1 MHALG
6 FSLDNLSLL
15 ALTLSV
21 GFVVDDAM
29 IMLENIVRHVEMGK
43 PRCTLPSKS
52 RNRLYHRLMTISL
65 IAVFIP
71 VLFMSG
77 IVGRLLNEFAVTI
90 CAAIVSGVVSLTLTP
105 MLCSR
110 YLKPTKQE
118 EHGKVFRAF
127 EHFFDTLLSA
137 YKTSLSWAMAAPRLI
152 MIGFVSTFIL
162 TAVFFSQVPKT
173 SSPADSGQI
182 SNH

>member
-1 MHALG
+1 
-6 FSLDNLSLL
+6 
-15 ALTLSV
+15 
-21 GFVVDDAM
+21 M
-29 IMLENIVRHVEMGK
+29 IV
-43 PRCTLPSKS
+43 
-52 RNRLYHRLMTISL
+52 ISL

-90 CAAIVSGVVSLTLTP
+90 CAAILVSGVVSLTLTP

-110 YLKPTKQE
+110 YLKHTKQE

-127 EHFFDTLLSA
+127 ERFFDTLLSA
-137 YKTSLSWAMAAPRLI
+137 YKTSLSWAMARPRLI

-162 TAVFFSQVPKT
+162 TAVFFSQVPKDFLP
-173 SSPADSGQI
+173 SGDSGQI
-182 SNH
+182 TATTEGPQDASFAYMIEHQRALAEIIAQL